1 MDDLKI
7 SHKET
12 KVVDQFIEWATN
24 KYEDAEIT
32 KLKPSRGKVHDY
44 LGMTLDYSQKGVV
57 KLYMKDYIRKM
68 LDDFKYKSEL
78 KGVKR
83 VSTPAAEHL
92 FAVNPNGN
100 KLDNDKKE
108 EFHTMVAKALFLCKR
123 SRPDL
128 QPTVP
133 FLCTRVQSP
142 DQDDWKKL
150 LRMLKYLEQTVED
163 ELILGATDGD
173 VLLIPNLVL
182 LK

>member
-1 MDDLKI
+1 VLWHVDDLKI

-57 KLYMKDYIRKM
+57 KLCMKDYIRKM

-78 KGVKR
+78 KGIKR

-108 EFHTMVAKALFLCKR
+108 EFHTMVAKALFYAKGPGLICNLLCHFCAQESK
-123 SRPDL
+123 L
-128 QPTVP
+128 QIKMIGRN
-133 FLCTRVQSP
+133 F
-142 DQDDWKKL
+142 
-150 LRMLKYLEQTVED
+150 
-163 ELILGATDGD
+163 
-173 VLLIPNLVL
+173 
-182 LK
+182 